1 MIDVLTNILES
12 IAMEVNWLICGDA
25 PADQSQTVDSSGSD
39 DDQREEALPSES
51 QGNSARGGSPPA
63 EVNFF
68 PRSDVAALPTLS
80 VSVTPREISNSLEAR
95 GVIRSEIVVDLS
107 FAKKMDSA
115 DDIKPLSRVVETV
128 FAGLAYG
135 RLRGFP
141 DASCIAAERGLFNF
155 DAAVAQRVFAAT
167 VTLTYSF
174 FYRRA
179 AGGGMP

>member
-12 IAMEVNWLICGDA
+12 IAMEVNWLI
-25 PADQSQTVDSSGSD
+25 SD
-39 DDQREEALPSES
+39 S
-51 QGNSARGGSPPA
+51 QGENRPPRLVA

-95 GVIRSEIVVDLS
+95 GVIRSEVVVDLS

-141 DASCIAAERGLFNF
+141 DASCIAAERGLFNY
-155 DAAVAQRVFAAT
+155 DAALAQRVFAAT

-174 FYRRA
+174 FYKRKD
-179 AGGGMP
+179 